1 MQTWIIFDYAIPYL
15 LRQHN
20 FLCLRQ
26 DFTGSSCKDYY
37 LTNCPILLD
46 GDYTLADGT
55 VIQGCS
61 GVELRI
67 KGRLESEPI
76 ISLD

>member
-1 MQTWIIFDYAIPYL
+1 MQTWFISDYAIPYL
-15 LRQHN
+15 LRLHG
-20 FLCLRQ
+20 
-26 DFTGSSCKDYY
+26 FTCIKQN
-37 LTNCPILLD
+37 LTSTYGNNWFTTDCPVPMD

-55 VIQGCS
+55 VIEGCS